1 MFRLALF
8 AAVLLVLAT
17 LPAQAAD
24 ASLGV
29 ISIKDGELVVL
40 RETREFPAAEGLRL
54 RADDIVR
61 SRDSTR
67 LARIELDDGT
77 LLDIGPAT
85 ELLLQ
90 PRAFSGGAERG
101 LSLYLLRGWL
111 KLGTAPAQGAS
122 TAVLALP
129 QLGLARLSGSVVVHA
144 TPQASLVFVETGR
157 ADVFERADGQPAGP
171 HTLRDGDA
179 FAARASLPGALLR
192 RPPADLIGGLPRA
205 FADPLPRRAALW
217 QGRATEPAA
226 GNEPGYASV
235 APWVNAEALLRPS
248 FVQRFATLARDP
260 RFRAGLLG
268 ELPAHPEWKRVL
280 FPEKARARP
289 VVLAAARRPE
299 ATTAPAAMPAA
310 TPAPNRAAAAAVV
323 TTEPTLAP
331 SAKTETP

>member
-1 MFRLALF
+1 MIRLALF
-8 AAVLLVLAT
+8 AALLLVLAA
-17 LPAQAAD
+17 LPAHGAEP
-24 ASLGV
+24 SLGV
-29 ISIKDGELVVL
+29 VTIAEGELVVL
-40 RETREFPAAEGLRL
+40 RETREFPATEGLRL

-111 KLGTAPAQGAS
+111 KLGTAPAQAAS
-122 TAVLALP
+122 TVVLALP
-129 QLGLARLSGSVVVHA
+129 QLGLARVSGSVVVRA

-171 HTLRDGDA
+171 HTLKDGDA
-179 FAARASLPGALLR
+179 FAARATLPGALLR
-192 RPPADLIGGLPRA
+192 RPPADLIDGLPRA
-205 FADPLPRRAALW
+205 FADSLPRRAALW
-217 QGRATEPAA
+217 KGRVTEPAA
-226 GNEPGYASV
+226 GSELSYASV

-248 FVQRFATLARDP
+248 FVQRFAALARDQ

-268 ELPAHPEWKRVL
+268 ELHAHPEWKRVL
-280 FPEKARARP
+280 FPEKARPKPLVA
-289 VVLAAARRPE
+289 AAARGT
-299 ATTAPAAMPAA
+299 ATSAPTPNPATAAPA
-310 TPAPNRAAAAAVV
+310 TD
-323 TTEPTLAP
+323 PTLAQT
-331 SAKTETP
+331 AKTETP